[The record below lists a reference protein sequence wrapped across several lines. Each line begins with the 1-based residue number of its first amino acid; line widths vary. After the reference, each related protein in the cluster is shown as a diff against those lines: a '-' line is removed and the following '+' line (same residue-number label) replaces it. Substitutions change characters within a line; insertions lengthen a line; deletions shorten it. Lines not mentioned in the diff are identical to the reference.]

1 MAEISLELVAEVKGA
16 LQRMEE
22 FHRKSAD
29 ALGKVEKSMSSV
41 ETVVGKIG
49 GAFTTLKGV
58 AAAALSFI
66 ATDKIVD
73 FIGTTIK
80 ASSEQQEAVSK
91 LNAAMRATGDF
102 SADASADL
110 LAFAGEMQKTT
121 KHGDDLVV
129 SQLAIAKS
137 FGASNEQSKNLVSA
151 AAELAAAT
159 GDTLEGAVQKLGK
172 TLSGNAGKLA
182 DQVPALKGFTAEEL
196 KAGAALD
203 LIAERFAGMAA
214 AEIQT
219 FGGALAQTTGL
230 WGELHEALGDSIVQN
245 EDVVAAVRAVG
256 AAFGGMGELIGEN
269 SEGLKALVS
278 EIAKGFLVVA
288 ADTIDAVNELRG
300 AFGDLKGTDVS
311 GFFEGLGTA
320 VRFLAARILHIQRGM
335 VELKILLEKP
345 TAFFISEKD
354 LRKTNLELVP
364 MLDRLE
370 SIDKALKN
378 LDDHDPKIVR
388 KETREGLGGVAD
400 GLRKAAAGADV
411 AAKGLG
417 DLRAAEEAAARAAS
431 ESTKTVVLGG
441 AAKKKAAEEA
451 AAAAKKAAAEQQR
464 DEEALARFREGVA
477 KAQVDDFKKIEAARD
492 LDLVKIQEFL
502 AKGTIGFQTAE
513 ELRTQVVSN
522 FVDKRQELL
531 QKANEKAVADADKA
545 AQEMRDALKRAFEN
559 PLEIA
564 IKAIMGGD
572 VSALQAGMAGAGFA
586 NAATQGKEG
595 ARALVTEGAA
605 RAADAYLGPGAGEAL
620 KPLISALTQG
630 PDQTKAMVREF
641 VDALP
646 EMMDNIGEAA
656 PVLVEALVDS
666 LINEGGIVRIA
677 AALVRAVLLEGTFK
691 SIGRQLGIDAGSA
704 FNSSNIAQTFGGAAG
719 KSFVASAKFGTQLK
733 VASGVLRSEIVRGFT
748 EGGRQAFAFLK
759 ALPGAFVTGVN
770 AALDGIQQAGFA
782 LGQYFSGGSFASDVA
797 SGFVSVRDFYLV
809 TYPEMI
815 KRGVMVV
822 WEFYSQ
828 TFPALLS
835 QGFRIAAQS
844 AADLL
849 LGAMGIM
856 GGALAEPLR
865 LVLDELRGIIT
876 SVVEGFGLFF
886 TSLEETLRPLFR
898 PLQSAMESLQQTPP
912 WIDRLSSVVDR
923 LTNWS
928 PPSLGGGGGGDGGG
942 LGISV
947 GGYKLATGITE
958 VPRGFPNDTFNARL
972 TTGERVVD
980 ADANRDLKDFL
991 ARQKAGGEPGVLN
1004 LLGQILAAVQA
1015 PLAAPVSVEVDGRKL
1030 ADVILNLSRSGARLA

>member
-16 LQRMEE
+16 LQRMED

-41 ETVVGKIG
+41 ETAVGKIG
-49 GAFTTLKGV
+49 GAFTALKGV

-66 ATDKIVD
+66 AVDKIKD
-73 FIGTTIK
+73 FVG
-80 ASSEQQEAVSK
+80 ASISAASEQEAAIGK
-91 LNAAMRATGDF
+91 LNAAMRSSGDF
-102 SADASADL
+102 SEAASRDFE
-110 LAFAGEMQKTT
+110 AFAAEMQKTT
-121 KHGDDLVV
+121 RHGDDAVV
-129 SQLAIAKS
+129 SQLALAKS
-137 FGASNEQSKNLVSA
+137 FGASNEQAKTMVRA
-151 AAELAAAT
+151 ASELAAAT
-159 GDTLEGAVQKLGK
+159 GDSLEGAVQKLGK
-172 TLSGNAGKLA
+172 TLTGNAGKLA
-182 DQVPALKGFTAEEL
+182 QQIPALKDFTEEEL

-219 FGGALAQTTGL
+219 FGGALEQTTGL
-230 WGELHEALGDSIVQN
+230 WGELQEAVGNIIVQN

-417 DLRAAEEAAARAAS
+417 DLRAAEEAAARAAN
-431 ESTKTVVLGG
+431 ESTKAAVQGG

-492 LDLVKIQEFL
+492 LELVKIQEFL
-502 AKGTIGFQTAE
+502 AKGTVSLQTAE

-531 QKANEKAVADADKA
+531 QKANEKAVADAEKV
-545 AQEMRDALKRAFEN
+545 AQEIRDKLSAAFDKPYEFVV
-559 PLEIA
+559 
-564 IKAIMGGD
+564 KAIRGEET
-572 VSALQAGMAGAGFA
+572 SAGEWGMFAASQAG
-586 NAATQGKEG
+586 NVLNGKEG
-595 ARALVTEGAA
+595 AREVISQFGAQGIGAA
-605 RAADAYLGPGAGEAL
+605 FGLPPELAGKLA
-620 KPLISALTQG
+620 PLISQLTQG
-630 PDQTKAMVREF
+630 PEQNEAMVREF
-641 VDALP
+641 VDAMPDLIVALAESIP
-646 EMMDNIGEAA
+646 AVA
-656 PVLVEALVDS
+656 EALVDS
-666 LINEGGIVRIA
+666 LLLDGGLERIA
-677 AALVRAVLLEGTFK
+677 RAIVLGIPDALVKRLGQQ
-691 SIGRQLGIDAGSA
+691 IGVEAGSA

-733 VASGVLRSEIVRGFT
+733 VASGVLRSEIVRGFA

-770 AALDGIQQAGFA
+770 AALDGIQQAGFQ
-782 LGQYFSGGSFASDVA
+782 LGQYFSGGAFARDVA
-797 SGFVSVRDFYLV
+797 NGFVVVRDFYLV

-898 PLQSAMESLQQTPP
+898 PLQSAMEALQQTPQ

-928 PPSLGGGGGGDGGG
+928 PPSLGGGGGDGGG

-947 GGYKLATGITE
+947 GGYELASGITE

-980 ADANRDLKDFL
+980 TDANRDLKDFL

-1015 PLAAPVSVEVDGRKL
+1015 PIQAPVSVEVDGRKL
-1030 ADVILNLSRSGARLA
+1030 ADVILNLNRAGARLA